1 MLAPTRK
8 CNMYIFFKLQCT
20 LFFKN
25 MEKKYSRLQVNLFT
39 SLILTLFN
47 NNFKNVFWK
56 IPMCE
61 FSSSIIFL
69 QNIIGIMKLRGLS
82 CGNLFCVTL
91 LIFKVL
97 LLNIIYNQIQ
107 NILQKVFRSCSKISS
122 LKN

>member
-20 LFFKN
+20 LFFEN
-25 MEKKYSRLQVNLFT
+25 MEKKYSRLQVNLLT

-47 NNFKNVFWK
+47 NYLKNVFWK
-56 IPMCE
+56 IPTCE

-69 QNIIGIMKLRGLS
+69 QNIIGIMKLRGQS
-82 CGNLFCVTL
+82 CGNVFRVTL
-91 LIFKVL
+91 LIVKVSV
-97 LLNIIYNQIQ
+97 LNIIDNQMQ